1 MQILFNLNNTYLS
14 EYTEK
19 VKLSKWK
26 FPDFSDKCPICGGK
40 DCAVR
45 IGYYWRWDFCLKEKR
60 KIHLPIARY
69 LCRRKNK
76 NKSQWTCS
84 HRTFSL
90 LPSQCIPYKLYDVD
104 SAMFMADLRF
114 NNDMPIV
121 DIAYEFS
128 THAEPEIVLL
138 SPSTVF
144 EYLLSFAITHTK
156 LLSLLKFKFDTFSLT
171 VDHIKNYT
179 GGPVAFAEHIYQ
191 KYACFLFGTPSQLR

>member
-1 MQILFNLNNTYLS
+1 MQLQYPITNLS
-14 EYTEK
+14 EYSKK
-19 VKLSKWK
+19 VEQGKWN
-26 FPDFSDKCPICGGK
+26 FPNFSDKCPICGEK

-45 IGYYWRWDFCLKEKR
+45 IGYYWRWDFCLKVKR
-60 KIHLPIARY
+60 KIYIPIARY

-104 SAMFMADLRF
+104 SAMFMADYRF
-114 NNDMPIV
+114 NKDMPIV

-128 THAEPEIVLL
+128 TNAEPEIVLL

-156 LLSLLKFKFDTFSLT
+156 LLSLLKFNFDTFSQT
-171 VDHIKNYT
+171 VDHIKNHT

-191 KYACFLFGTPSQLR
+191 KYAFFLFGTPSQLR